1 MCITNLIK
9 IIFFAQKIWR
19 CRKIK
24 SLIIKLN
31 SLEKIKK
38 FTEIMA
44 LCKYECRL
52 ISKEYII
59 DAKSLSGII
68 SLDLTNKLRLEI
80 DDTDFDKIKESLK
93 FFLT

>member
-1 MCITNLIK
+1 
-9 IIFFAQKIWR
+9 
-19 CRKIK
+19 
-24 SLIIKLN
+24 
-31 SLEKIKK
+31 
-38 FTEIMA
+38 MA